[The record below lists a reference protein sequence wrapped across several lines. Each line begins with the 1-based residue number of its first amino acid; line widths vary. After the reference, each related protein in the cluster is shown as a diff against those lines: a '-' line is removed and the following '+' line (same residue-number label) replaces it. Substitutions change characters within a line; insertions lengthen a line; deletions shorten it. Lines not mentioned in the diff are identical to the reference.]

1 MSDSISGLLY
11 RLELMSG
18 TVPESKN
25 IGSSRNPSAIIL
37 LNKHNIKPIPNNLL
51 YSDGI

>member
-1 MSDSISGLLY
+1 
-11 RLELMSG
+11 MSG